1 MLKEIAYEAG
11 IPMEHIGRIFGLM
24 NKMEKFNNENIIP
37 EKIEIMPGGLTNN
50 NYKVTAAGITYAVR
64 VAGRGTEEFINRPAE
79 KYNAGLMSKMGI
91 NAPLIY
97 YDETTGCQVCKYLD
111 EAITYTP
118 DSFHSA
124 ANVKK
129 AVDIFKQCHT
139 SGIVFKSVFD
149 PLKETIKY
157 RELVYGKKCQMY
169 DGDELVW
176 EKIQLIQKALE
187 KNPPKQVP
195 CHNDPISGNWME
207 DEKQAYF
214 IDWEYAGMN
223 DLMFDLGALS
233 LESDMNENEEQ
244 AMLKQ
249 YFGDEFS
256 SKQWG
261 DLIINKFLCDILW
274 AYWSILQIASG
285 CDHDSYWDYGL
296 NRYKRAYK
304 LIDDKTLDKAITA
317 YNE

>member
-139 SGIVFKSVFD
+139 SGIVLKWSMMTLYTLPIARASLHDGFAAFWVF
-149 PLKETIKY
+149 LYNLFTG
-157 RELVYGKKCQMY
+157 RLYG
-169 DGDELVW
+169 
-176 EKIQLIQKALE
+176 
-187 KNPPKQVP
+187 
-195 CHNDPISGNWME
+195 
-207 DEKQAYF
+207 
-214 IDWEYAGMN
+214 
-223 DLMFDLGALS
+223 
-233 LESDMNENEEQ
+233 
-244 AMLKQ
+244 
-249 YFGDEFS
+249 
-256 SKQWG
+256 
-261 DLIINKFLCDILW
+261 
-274 AYWSILQIASG
+274 
-285 CDHDSYWDYGL
+285 
-296 NRYKRAYK
+296 
-304 LIDDKTLDKAITA
+304 
-317 YNE
+317 